1 MLVVVQEVFHMV
13 VIVIGTVV
21 MEVVMTMLA
30 LSIGMLVIEVT
41 VAGTVVVEAPPA
53 TALSV
58 GAAVA
63 TVATESV
70 GAAVASDEPQMD
82 WPKMTAARTRN
93 QYASLEKGKSVVLY
107 VPWTSL
113 AEQD

>member
-13 VIVIGTVV
+13 VIVVGTVE
-21 MEVVMTMLA
+21 MEVVMAMLA

-63 TVATESV
+63 TVTTESV
-70 GAAVASDEPQMD
+70 GAAEASDEPQMD

-93 QYASLEKGKSVVLY
+93 QYHFSGKGKVCGVARTLDIAS
-107 VPWTSL
+107 
-113 AEQD
+113 